1 MFEKIHNKSFRL
13 IVLQILTFGIRHS
26 FEDIPRCVGY
36 PFECCPG
43 YMWNYRN
50 NICEQC
56 MAGYIGRNCTSKCP
70 FPYYGVEC
78 QQNCKCNQSL
88 CNISTGCIA
97 AAMPSG
103 VGTYPVPLVNSKKF
117 DLEIFVCKKDKEHTC
132 KKTESNIKW

>member
-1 MFEKIHNKSFRL
+1 MFEKIHNTSFRL
-13 IVLQILTFGIRHS
+13 IVVQILTFGIRHS

-43 YMWNYRN
+43 YMWNYN
-50 NICEQC
+50 SIVCEQC

-78 QQNCKCNQSL
+78 QQECNCNQTL

-103 VGTYPVPLVNSKKF
+103 AG
-117 DLEIFVCKKDKEHTC
+117 TC
-132 KKTESNIKW
+132 KYCDISRRVRTVLCLLVPAPRVHFFT